1 MKKNF
6 LGKLILL
13 LFLSLP
19 VFLAGCAKGDKTNAG
34 AGDKVYTCPMHPSVI
49 SDRPGTCPICG
60 MELVPQG
67 VSHELVI
74 DSSLAAILKPVNER
88 VLANLQTITAQTGTR
103 ILSVP
108 VQGVVSFDTR
118 RQTVVASRVSGRIEK
133 MYVKYNY
140 QPVQKGQ
147 LLFEIYSPDLAA
159 AQRDLLFVSRR
170 DDDPSL
176 LQKAKERLQLMG
188 MSPAQISQVLRTGQ
202 PVYRVPVY
210 SNANGYIVAQDAL
223 NTGMAESPEAAS
235 NGMRNTPLLIREG
248 QYTGAGETL
257 LTIYQSDN
265 MNADFYLPAWL
276 SATIQKGQKVLFSAL
291 GSKEMISKNI
301 SLIEPAQRAD
311 NPFAIGRVYLGNSD
325 LQPGQLLKG
334 YIAIVRSGA
343 QWLPE
348 KAVLSLGET
357 SVVFREEGPHRF
369 VAHRVVTGIAADG
382 LVEIKSDITGWQ
394 IAENA
399 SFLIDSESFIKTANK
414 Q

>member
-1 MKKNF
+1 MNRNF
-6 LGKLILL
+6 LGKLL
-13 LFLSLP
+13 LFFCLSLP
-19 VFLAGCAKGDKTNAG
+19 LFLMSCVKGNKSGTEA
-34 AGDKVYTCPMHPSVI
+34 AEKVYTCPMHPSVI
-49 SDRPGTCPICG
+49 SDRPGACPVCG

-108 VQGVVSFDTR
+108 VQGVVSFDVR
-118 RQTVVASRVSGRIEK
+118 RQATIASRVAGRIEK

-159 AQRDLLFVSRR
+159 AQRDLLFVARR

-176 LQKAKERLQLMG
+176 LQKAKQRLLLLG
-188 MSPAQISQVLRTGQ
+188 MSQAQISQVLRSGQ
-202 PVYRVPVY
+202 PLYRVPVY
-210 SNANGYIVAQDAL
+210 SNASGYIVAQNAAGDMGA
-223 NTGMAESPEAAS
+223 SPEAVSEA
-235 NGMRNTPLLIREG
+235 MRNTPLLIREG
-248 QYTGAGETL
+248 QYTGSGETL

-265 MNADFYLPAWL
+265 LNADFYLPVWL
-276 SATIQKGQKVLFSAL
+276 TAAVQKGQKVLFSAL
-291 GSKEMISKNI
+291 GSTEMMSKTI

-311 NPFAIGRVYLGNSD
+311 HPFAIGRVYLGNSD

-394 IAENA
+394 VAENA